1 MVNYETI
8 IGIEVHAQ
16 LNTKRKIFSP
26 SLNDTTSSPNTN
38 IHPID
43 LGMPGA
49 LPRFNEEVLQKAI
62 MVANAFDMEITRK
75 MHWDRK
81 NYFYH
86 DNPKGYQITQ
96 QKTPIGR
103 HGKIILDNGK
113 EIGVD
118 FMHMEEDTAKSIHRD
133 DCTLLDFN
141 RCGIPLVEIVSTPDM
156 RTAAEAREY
165 VEKLREILVYLGVS
179 DGKLEEGSMRVDVNV
194 SVRPFGQP
202 HFNPKVEIKN
212 LNSFSNVA
220 TSIELEVKN
229 QTLAYNTGQPVVQAT
244 KRYLE
249 TSKTV
254 ETMRV
259 KEGVV
264 DYRYFPEPDL
274 PYIELDDQYITDVLA
289 DANKLPIEIK
299 AELIE
304 FGFNQKDISNLMSN
318 VEMVKFFFAMVDRSL
333 DPKQSLNYLLVN
345 IKDYLN
351 KAHVGF
357 SDIAITI
364 DNFCDIE
371 EMVASGKISTNH
383 VKKIIPMLCKEAQ
396 SATELVSKLGIE
408 QITDPEV
415 IGQFVDTVLDAN
427 EQSIIDFHGGKD
439 RAVGFLIGQI
449 IKASKGQAN
458 PSLVNSILIEKL
470 NERKC

>member
-1 MVNYETI
+1 MNNYETI

-26 SLNDTTSSPNTN
+26 SLNDAASAPNTN
-38 IHPID
+38 VHPID

-49 LPRFNEEVLQKAI
+49 LPRFNEEVLIKAI
-62 MVANAFDMEITRK
+62 RVANAFDMDITRK

-103 HGKIILDNGK
+103 NGKICLDDGV

-118 FMHMEEDTAKSIHRD
+118 FMHMEEDTAKSTHRD

-141 RCGIPLVEIVSTPDM
+141 RCGVPLVEIVSKPDM
-156 RTAAEAREY
+156 RSSAQAREY

-179 DGKLEEGSMRVDVNV
+179 DGKMEEGSLRVDVNV
-194 SVRPFGQP
+194 SVRPFGQE

-212 LNSFSNVA
+212 LNSFSNVESA
-220 TSIELEVKN
+220 IELEVKN
-229 QTLAYNTGQPVVQAT
+229 QTLAYNTGSKVVQAT

-249 TSKTV
+249 TSKSLM
-254 ETMRV
+254 TMRV

-274 PYIELDDQYITDVLA
+274 PYIQIDDEYIANALKA
-289 DANKLPIEIK
+289 SNKLPAAVK
-299 AELIE
+299 AQLAD
-304 FGFNQKDISNLMSN
+304 FGFNDKDISNLMAN
-318 VEMVKFFFAMVDRSL
+318 VEMVKFFFEMTEANL

-345 IKDYLN
+345 IKDYMN
-351 KAHVGF
+351 KNHCQF
-357 SDIAITI
+357 NELKITLE
-364 DNFCDIE
+364 NFKDIE
-371 EMVASGKISTNH
+371 SLVASGKISTNH
-383 VKKIIPMLCKEAQ
+383 VKKIIPKLCEQ
-396 SATELVSKLGIE
+396 ELDVKQVVKDMGLE
-408 QITDPEV
+408 QITDPQI
-415 IGQFVDTVLDAN
+415 IGAMVDQVLDAN

-439 RAVGFLIGQI
+439 RALGFLIGQV

-458 PSLVNSILIEKL
+458 PGLVSKILTEKL

>member
-1 MVNYETI
+1 MYNYETI

-26 SLNDTTSSPNTN
+26 SLNDSSSAPNTN
-38 IHPID
+38 VHPID

-62 MVANAFDMEITRK
+62 MVANAFDMDITKK

-103 HGKIILDNGK
+103 NGVITLDNGK

-118 FMHMEEDTAKSIHRD
+118 FMHMEEDTAKSLHRAD
-133 DCTLLDFN
+133 ATLLDFN
-141 RCGIPLVEIVSTPDM
+141 RCGVPLVEIVSMPDM
-156 RTAAEAREY
+156 RSAAEAREY

-179 DGKLEEGSMRVDVNV
+179 DGKLEEGSLRVDVNV
-194 SVRPFGQP
+194 SVRPYGQP

-220 TSIELEVKN
+220 MAIEIEAKN
-229 QTLAYNTGQPVVQAT
+229 QTLAYNTNQPVVQAT
-244 KRYLE
+244 KRFME

-274 PYIELDDQYITDVLA
+274 PYIEIDDTYINEVLA
-289 DANKLPIEIK
+289 DSAKLPAEIK
-299 AELIE
+299 AELAG
-304 FGFNQKDISNLMSN
+304 FGFNDKDIANLMTN
-318 VEMVKFFFAMVDRSL
+318 VDMVKYFFEMTAAGL

-345 IKDYLN
+345 IKDVLN
-351 KAHVGF
+351 KSGKSF
-357 SDIAITI
+357 TELAITVE
-364 DNFCDIE
+364 NFVDINE
-371 EMVASGKISTNH
+371 LITSGKISTNH
-383 VKKIIPMLCKEAQ
+383 VKKILPMLCEEAQ
-396 SATELVSKLGIE
+396 DAKELVSKLGIE

-415 IGQFVDTVLDAN
+415 IGQMVDDVLDAN

-458 PSLVNSILIEKL
+458 PSLVNKILMQKL